1 MDVRRIFLENW
12 TIKLASLV
20 LAVTLWFY
28 VTSRGKTE
36 MSLTVPL
43 ELRNIPQDMAVVGDV
58 PGSLE
63 VRLQGQERALRDVA
77 SGKKVV
83 GTVDLGRGKVGENL
97 IHLSPDDIRKPS
109 GVLVTRLVPFEITV
123 KLDLLTRKV
132 LRLRPVLTGRPAA
145 GYRVANVVV
154 SPLRVT
160 LEGPAQ
166 TIGQFNVLQTLPIDL
181 SGMRASTTVEPRI
194 DFQGQPVKVLEQ
206 DISVTITVRKEQP

>member
-12 TIKLASLV
+12 TIKLASLM

-58 PGSLE
+58 PSSLE

-97 IHLSPDDIRKPS
+97 IHISPDDIRKPS
-109 GVLVTRLVPFEITV
+109 GVLVTYLAPFEITV
-123 KLDLLTRKV
+123 KLDRLIRKV
-132 LRLRPVLTGRPAA
+132 LRLKPVLTGRPAA

-166 TIGQFNVLQTLPIDL
+166 TIGQFTVLQTLPIDL
-181 SGMRASTTVEPRI
+181 SGMRDNTTVEPRI

-206 DISVTITVRKEQP
+206 DIGVTITFQKERP